1 MKSNVLILGAF
12 LVAIGI
18 VSGCASLLPSGKDET
33 RSPWKS
39 FDEAKAAYD
48 RVVPNSTNVIQLRDI
63 GFNIYSTP
71 NVRILNYVD
80 IAQATQTIGKEELA
94 EGFRKCLQ
102 AKNGCRGYVL
112 EPKDIRSK
120 RYGNLFLDILNFRR
134 KSKETGWRFRVLF
147 VVVDDIVVEKLWS
160 GEPMIE
166 AERDT
171 KNPLGP
177 FQEAGS
183 LLPKLW

>member
-1 MKSNVLILGAF
+1 MKSNVLTLGVF

-18 VSGCASLLPSGKDET
+18 VSGCASLLPSGKEET

-39 FDEAKAAYD
+39 FDDAKAAYD
-48 RVVPNSTNVIQLRDI
+48 RVVPNSTNVAQLRAI

-80 IAQATQTIGKEELA
+80 IAQTTQTIERGELD
-94 EGFRKCLQ
+94 EGFQKCLK

-120 RYGNLFLDILNFRR
+120 RYGNVFLDILNFRR
-134 KSKETGWRFRVLF
+134 MSRESGWRFRVLF

-166 AERDT
+166 EVRDT

-177 FQEAGS
+177 FQDAS
-183 LLPKLW
+183 RLVPNFW

>member
-1 MKSNVLILGAF
+1 MKLNVLILAAF
-12 LVAIGI
+12 LVAIGL
-18 VSGCASLLPSGKDET
+18 VSGCASLLPSGREET

-80 IAQATQTIGKEELA
+80 IAQATQTIERGELD

-102 AKNGCRGYVL
+102 AKNGCRGYML
-112 EPKDIRSK
+112 EPKNIRSK
-120 RYGNLFLDILNFRR
+120 RYGNLLLDILNFRR
-134 KSKETGWRFRVLF
+134 KSKESGWRFRVLF

-160 GEPMIE
+160 GEPVIE
-166 AERDT
+166 SVRDMR
-171 KNPLGP
+171 NPLGP
-177 FQEAGS
+177 LQEAGS